1 MPSPSH
7 LPITCGQIVGGSG
20 DSHFS
25 WGHVTALSLGS
36 TIDPRQGV
44 VGSLSHR
51 TRQPFEFLI
60 HLLSFVVGEHALRPK
75 HDFYL
80 HFQGQ
85 HVAKRLVLGI
95 H

>member
-1 MPSPSH
+1 MLWEACH
-7 LPITCGQIVGGSG
+7 I
-20 DSHFS
+20 
-25 WGHVTALSLGS
+25 ALG
-36 TIDPRQGV
+36 
-44 VGSLSHR
+44 
-51 TRQPFEFLI
+51 QPFEFLI